1 MEDDRIVDL
10 YWARNE
16 QAIAES
22 ERKYGRLLRSVSYA
36 CLGSREDAEECANDT
51 YLEAWNAMPTARPQF
66 LGAFLSKITRRIS
79 IDRFRRD
86 HRTKRGGAEALTAEL
101 TDCLPDPAEP
111 TPAEAY
117 DAARTRDAIN
127 RFLPLAADGNVR
139 IVVGERGG
147 ENLWVS
153 RALTDTE
160 RTAVRRE
167 MESAKRQSAYET
179 AGTDRYLVWVA
190 DGDGAVWSP
199 ALTYSGGNVT
209 YGTVYDY
216 DPERLPGTAFQ
227 NLLSG
232 LIG

>member
-36 CLGSREDAEECANDT
+36 CLGSREDAEECTNDT

-86 HRTKRGGAEALTAEL
+86 HRTKRGGAGALTEEL

-127 RFLPLAADGNVR
+127 RFLAGLPSDRRTLFVNRYFFGVSVAALAA
-139 IVVGERGG
+139 
-147 ENLWVS
+147 S
-153 RALTDTE
+153 
-160 RTAVRRE
+160 
-167 MESAKRQSAYET
+167 
-179 AGTDRYLVWVA
+179 
-190 DGDGAVWSP
+190 
-199 ALTYSGGNVT
+199 
-209 YGTVYDY
+209 
-216 DPERLPGTAFQ
+216 
-227 NLLSG
+227 SG
-232 LIG
+232 LSQANVKVILHRMRGELKKRLEEEEIPL

>member
-111 TPAEAY
+111 TLPKPTTPREPAMRSTAFWRDCRPTAEPCSSTAISSAY
-117 DAARTRDAIN
+117 RLPR
-127 RFLPLAADGNVR
+127 LPLRQGCR
-139 IVVGERGG
+139 RRT
-147 ENLWVS
+147 S
-153 RALTDTE
+153 RSSCTE
-160 RTAVRRE
+160 C
-167 MESAKRQSAYET
+167 
-179 AGTDRYLVWVA
+179 AG
-190 DGDGAVWSP
+190 S
-199 ALTYSGGNVT
+199 
-209 YGTVYDY
+209 
-216 DPERLPGTAFQ
+216 
-227 NLLSG
+227 
-232 LIG
+232 